1 MATRSGPADAN
12 VCPRCGTSYGA
23 DARFCPRDGASLRAP
38 RNPGDLVGQVIAD
51 RYHVL
56 RKLGEGA
63 MGQVY
68 LAEHV
73 KMGREC
79 AVKVMHPALLNDADA
94 VSRFN
99 REASNASRIV
109 HPNVATV
116 FDFGE
121 TPDGITYLAMEY
133 VDGGSVGAL
142 LRREGVLAAPRAVG
156 LARQMADAL
165 ASAHDLGIVHRDLKP
180 ENVMV
185 TRGRSGRESVKVVDF
200 GIAKAAGQAQHVTQT
215 GFVIGT
221 PDYMSPEQLGG
232 EEADARTDVYAL
244 GCILYEML
252 TGDKPFAGP
261 SGEVVVMRRLIE
273 PAAPPSL
280 LRPDLP
286 ATLDA
291 VVVRALALSPA
302 DRFQTA
308 TEFGEALTALHLD
321 GGGVTAPPA
330 RARRPPADPPAA
342 PRALGR
348 GPARS
353 AGAGAAVPAA
363 APPAPPDRP
372 RRAAR
377 WGRAIGALLLVGG
390 SVGAGFWFWPS
401 VAFENRLAVPV
412 TVTLQGRPVR
422 TVDPRSAL
430 TARVPRR
437 RVFEA
442 WWTAVPPTGERGAPM
457 GEPLAGHVTR
467 AFGTNP
473 TVPLR
478 VRAEAHSEGAAY
490 FAPLVTNETGR
501 PLRVVVNWSLRSPG
515 GESLA
520 RECPCTVPPGAVRFP
535 IGYYL
540 LYRNSTVHVVDPEG
554 ATATFVDFSPSVR
567 ARDGTVGLRFAAQ
580 DLRPAPTGSTRNSPA
595 RGRP

>member
-1 MATRSGPADAN
+1 VAARSGPADVN
-12 VCPRCGTSYGA
+12 VCPRCGSAYGA

-38 RNPGDLVGQVIAD
+38 TNPGDLVGQVIAD

-109 HPNVATV
+109 HSNVATV

-142 LRREGVLAAPRAVG
+142 LRREGMLAVPRAVG

-165 ASAHDLGIVHRDLKP
+165 AAAHDLGIVHRDLKP

-215 GFVIGT
+215 GLVIGT

-232 EEADARTDVYAL
+232 AEADARTDVYAL

-252 TGDKPFAGP
+252 TGEKPFAGP
-261 SGEVVVMRRLIE
+261 GGEVVAVRRLIE
-273 PAAPPSL
+273 PSGPPSL

-286 ATLDA
+286 AALDA
-291 VVVRALALSPA
+291 AVVRALALSPA

-308 TEFGEALTALHLD
+308 SEFGEALAALHLD
-321 GGGVTAPPA
+321 GGVTAPPA
-330 RARRPPADPPAA
+330 TARRPPTEPSALGAAPARAAAAAAAAPAA
-342 PRALGR
+342 API
-348 GPARS
+348 
-353 AGAGAAVPAA
+353 A
-363 APPAPPDRP
+363 APPAPPQP
-372 RRAAR
+372 TRRAGR
-377 WGRAIGALLLVGG
+377 WVTAVGVVLLAAAAAGVG
-390 SVGAGFWFWPS
+390 VWFWPS

-412 TVTLQGRPVR
+412 TVTLQGRPVQ
-422 TVDPRSAL
+422 TVAPRGVL

-442 WWTAVPPTGERGAPM
+442 WWTAVPPAGERGRPM
-457 GEPLAGHVTR
+457 GEPVAGHITR
-467 AFGTNP
+467 AFGTDL

-478 VRAEAHSEGAAY
+478 VRAEAFSDGAAY
-490 FAPLVTNETGR
+490 FAPLITNETGR

-515 GESLA
+515 GEPLA
-520 RECPCTVPPGAVRFP
+520 RECPCTVPPGAVRYP
-535 IGYYL
+535 TGYYL
-540 LYRNSTVHVVDPEG
+540 LYRNSTVQVVDPDG

-580 DLRPAPTGSTRNSPA
+580 DLRLSPA
-595 RGRP
+595 RSTSRSSAGGRP